1 MGWLTDLLRGGDGEL
16 SWDELTGKVV
26 EAVAGH
32 AHYGAR
38 GEVSFGAALRVEL
51 AVPGKSVEV
60 ARGFIGDPRFDR
72 EVGAA
77 LANRCDVAVSALP
90 VREYEVVESS
100 RLAVRVAELA
110 PRAWQ
115 LVVEGGDLS
124 GRVLTVAPGG
134 ERVFGRSEGSGGG
147 KAAGELAICER
158 AAFVSRRAGSLC
170 PVGGQLEL
178 ASLDQGDLLQVRR
191 ASGEVVRPART
202 ARGKVAVGEG
212 DVIELSDGRAEVLR
226 LRVRRAPA
234 GEGGAESGA
243 ESGGDT

>member
-1 MGWLTDLLRGGDGEL
+1 MGWLTDLLRGDGEL

-26 EAVAGH
+26 EALAGH

-60 ARGFIGDPRFDR
+60 ARGFASDPRFDR

-90 VREYEVVESS
+90 MREYEVVESS
-100 RLAVRVAELA
+100 RLGVRVAELA

-134 ERVFGRSEGSGGG
+134 ERVFGRGESGAGGG
-147 KAAGELAICER
+147 KVAGELAICER
-158 AAFVSRRAGSLC
+158 TAFVSRRAGSLC

-191 ASGEVVRPART
+191 GNGEVVRPART

-212 DVIELSDGRAEVLR
+212 DVIELSDGRAEVVR
-226 LRVRRAPA
+226 LRVRRAPT
-234 GEGGAESGA
+234 GEREGGDA
-243 ESGGDT
+243 